1 MARCTSGKCK
11 SQLKE
16 MIGQQEEQRRLVQSQ
31 LVNHAAKV
39 AAAHSNLLH
48 GIFKILGVE
57 DNVPHE
63 VPFAVMST
71 LRAEVDAKKKAIAQ
85 SHANLRQRERMFTH
99 PLNDNQNMLKLTEL
113 KEWRNVHARL
123 AAEEGRRVKTLEKEI
138 IRLALGRDPE
148 GHEDDDKEMRSSS
161 VSYLSSSLSNAEEE
175 VLTDTEMEDHHADLD
190 SELQEAGLEQVEP
203 VDPKIKEK
211 SHETSTNPQ
220 EEEGVVELDV
230 EILEKSGELV
240 R

>member
-1 MARCTSGKCK
+1 
-11 SQLKE
+11 
-16 MIGQQEEQRRLVQSQ
+16 
-31 LVNHAAKV
+31 
-39 AAAHSNLLH
+39 
-48 GIFKILGVE
+48 
-57 DNVPHE
+57 
-63 VPFAVMST
+63 MST

-99 PLNDNQNMLKLTEL
+99 PLNDNQNMMKLTEL

-148 GHEDDDKEMRSSS
+148 GHDDDDKEMRSSS
-161 VSYLSSSLSNAEEE
+161 VSYLSKSLSNAEED
-175 VLTDTEMEDHHADLD
+175 VVTDTEMEDHDAGLD
-190 SELQEAGLEQVEP
+190 FELQEAGLEQVEP
-203 VDPKIKEK
+203 VDPKLKEK
-211 SHETSTNPQ
+211 LDEASTNPQ